1 MSGNY
6 SPCARFKTQ
15 NSRGIRASAEF
26 RVVNLTIMKTYRIA
40 VLGPHRRGRIGLLA
54 HQPDRGFRVTT
65 VCGQSNDQLDGFY
78 KKCGSD
84 LRFTDDFREVAES
97 DEIDVV
103 LICTPDFLHTEHS
116 IACLEAGKYVFLEKP
131 LAINIPDCDRILE
144 TAERHGG
151 KLYVGHNMRFF
162 PVIRKMK
169 ELIDA
174 GRIGQVEAIWCRHF
188 VGDGGD
194 YYFKNYNSQK
204 EYTTSLLL
212 QKGAHD
218 IDIIHW
224 LAGAYT
230 ERVTGMGKLS
240 VYNRV
245 TDRRS
250 EDLSAPR
257 GERDPSIWP
266 PLSQKGLN
274 PTIDIE
280 DHNMILMQLTNGAQA
295 SYMECFYT
303 PDYHRNYTII
313 GTEGRIENHGD
324 HSTDANWAKVHLW
337 NRRSGYSTQGH
348 EIFPIPPITGTHGGA
363 DPLLIDDFLR
373 FVETGKI
380 EGASPLAGRMAVAVG
395 CQGAESIRS
404 RSEPMD
410 VPPARS

>member
-1 MSGNY
+1 
-6 SPCARFKTQ
+6 
-15 NSRGIRASAEF
+15 
-26 RVVNLTIMKTYRIA
+26 MKIHRIG
-40 VLGPHRRGRIGLLA
+40 VLGPHRRGKIALLA
-54 HQPDRGFRVTT
+54 HQPERGFHVTT
-65 VCGQSNDQLDGFY
+65 VCGQSGDDLDNFY
-78 KKCGSD
+78 KKCGTG
-84 LRFTDDFREVAES
+84 LRFTKDFREVAS
-97 DEIDVV
+97 SPEIDIVFV
-103 LICTPDFLHTEHS
+103 CTPDFLHREHA

-131 LAINIPDCDRILE
+131 MAINIPDCDRILE

-194 YYFKNYNSQK
+194 YYYKNYNSEQ

-245 TDRRS
+245 TDRRP
-250 EDLSAPR
+250 EALDAPR
-257 GERDPSIWP
+257 GDRDLSIWP
-266 PLSQKGLN
+266 PLAQKGLN
-274 PTIDIE
+274 PKIDVE
-280 DHNMILMQLTNGAQA
+280 DHNMILMQLSNGTQA

-324 HSTDANWAKVHLW
+324 HSADSNWATVNLW
-337 NRRSGYSTQGH
+337 NRRTGYSALGH
-348 EIFPIPPITGTHGGA
+348 EVYPVPPAIGTHGGA
-363 DPLLIDDFLR
+363 DPFMIEDFLR
-373 FVETGKI
+373 FVETGASQ
-380 EGASPLAGRMAVAVG
+380 GAPPVAARMAVAVG
-395 CQGAESIRS
+395 CRGAESIRAGS
-404 RSEPMD
+404 MPMD
-410 VPPARS
+410 VPCP